1 MAHLNDAIQQSNIV
15 SIGGSCEERCHPMS
29 DLLCHALRTHTV
41 ILQKQ
46 LDATHKPGTSK
57 SWRNGPAIV
66 NLSCIHPFVYFTI
79 LLRVV
84 EQVEAERVRWWEN
97 LVQKVHSSF
106 QVARLNQAL
115 QQVNTIRAKVLKTRK
130 S

>member
-1 MAHLNDAIQQSNIV
+1 MQLTNLEQARVGEMAQA
-15 SIGGSCEERCHPMS
+15 
-29 DLLCHALRTHTV
+29 V
-41 ILQKQ
+41 IN
-46 LDATHKPGTSK
+46 
-57 SWRNGPAIV
+57 R
-66 NLSCIHPFVYFTI
+66 SCIHPFVWVSV

-97 LVQKVHSSF
+97 VVQKVHSSF

-130 S
+130 